1 MIRNSH
7 RCYSYPQKSVRTK
20 GELFP
25 PSASLFLLTHLQSL
39 ILIPPLPSLFLGFS
53 FFVSYE
59 SYLKELLSFSATFIM
74 YFSRFISVLPIVAGV
89 ASAIPYSKRAG
100 TEDVTIYAYGT
111 NISGLALYSG
121 NNDGSYNPLIS
132 FFVI

>member
-1 MIRNSH
+1 MVFPFLSPTK
-7 RCYSYPQKSVRTK
+7 SYP
-20 GELFP
+20 
-25 PSASLFLLTHLQSL
+25 
-39 ILIPPLPSLFLGFS
+39 
-53 FFVSYE
+53 
-59 SYLKELLSFSATFIM
+59 KELLSFSATFIM

-89 ASAIPYSKRAG
+89 TSAIPYSKRAG